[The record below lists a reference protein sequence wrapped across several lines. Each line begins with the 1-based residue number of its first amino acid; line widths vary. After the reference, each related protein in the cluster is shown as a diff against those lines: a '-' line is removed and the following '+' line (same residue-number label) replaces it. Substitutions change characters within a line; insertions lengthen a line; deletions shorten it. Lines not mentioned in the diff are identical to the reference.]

1 MREAIE
7 EYIKGLH
14 ESAIE
19 SRKQADEAF
28 DKGDFGLAGFH
39 RGQWHTLEGAA
50 IGLEDILA
58 DHEEE
63 EQ

>member
-28 DKGDFGLAGFH
+28 GQGDLGLAGFH
-39 RGQWHTLEGAA
+39 RGQWNTLEGAA

>member
-1 MREAIE
+1 MRKAIE

-39 RGQWHTLEGAA
+39 RGQ
-50 IGLEDILA
+50 
-58 DHEEE
+58 
-63 EQ
+63 

>member
-1 MREAIE
+1 MRKAIE

-28 DKGDFGLAGFH
+28 ESGDLGLAGFH
-39 RGQWHTLEGAA
+39 RGQWHTLEGTA

-58 DHEEE
+58 DYEEDE
-63 EQ
+63 K